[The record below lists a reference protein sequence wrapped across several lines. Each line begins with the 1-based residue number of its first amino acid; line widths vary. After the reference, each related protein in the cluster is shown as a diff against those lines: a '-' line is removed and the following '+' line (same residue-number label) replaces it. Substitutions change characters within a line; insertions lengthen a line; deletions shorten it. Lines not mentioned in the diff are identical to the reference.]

1 MADLVTPS
9 LSSISAAA
17 QGVRTLGGGAASIAP
32 NSNALPDKLASS
44 RFSSYRVLVAREY
57 VPALMSTSI
66 FIGENIVGMLKSLSQ
81 TVELASSAISWSE
94 SGVTVASGTRVSVGN
109 LSADVK
115 RTLGRLTELVAKAE
129 VNNGNILSSK
139 SRDLSLQTSQY
150 GGKLNIT
157 PQALDLAGLN
167 LENLDL
173 HTPEGVK
180 NALTRLNNAVV
191 IAGQRVESL
200 RLVDRA
206 LNGTGSQSSALNS
219 LSATGLSE
227 LRGVLVNV
235 FA

>member
-32 NSNALPDKLASS
+32 HSNALPDKLASS
-44 RFSSYRVLVAREY
+44 RFSSHRVLVAREY